1 MALVWQVVA
10 VVVNMRQV
18 VCVICNL
25 PALPHTIPV
34 VVFYSSNGG
43 TQLLSASQRDFIC
56 MSLDIGINSWVN
68 HRYLYRHN
76 VRKCRFIS

>member
-1 MALVWQVVA
+1 MALVWRVVA

-43 TQLLSASQRDFIC
+43 TPLLSASQLLLINIC
-56 MSLDIGINSWVN
+56 KSTRRAIVLHV
-68 HRYLYRHN
+68 LLT
-76 VRKCRFIS
+76 